1 MKHILA
7 TVLLGMAVYASAI
20 TVELDGSLQE
30 WPANATA
37 TNGTVK
43 NDKYGSYALYQTN
56 DADTLY
62 YGLERSQ
69 VNKRDDR
76 EMMMIA
82 IDIDGLVGSGATRD
96 NYNSIKFEGTYRPDF
111 VLYAGIDSRDT
122 FQYSIW
128 NSVAG
133 EWDLY
138 PETKSSYNGSTTG
151 IGVASTDLISE
162 YAIDLSDLGLEAG
175 SSIHT
180 WAALFSN
187 DKSAAINCA
196 WEISSD
202 GTASEGGVVQ
212 VPEPATLALL
222 GLGGL
227 FIKRRQKA

>member
-82 IDIDGLVGSGATRD
+82 IDVDGLAGSGATRSD
-96 NYNSIKFEGTYRPDF
+96 YNNIKFEGTYRPDF
-111 VLYAGIDSRDT
+111 ILYAGIDSRDN

-128 NSVAG
+128 NSTAG
-133 EWDLY
+133 ELELY
-138 PETKSSYNGSTTG
+138 PGSKSSYTGLTTG
-151 IGVASTDLISE
+151 VGVASTDLISE
-162 YAIDLSDLGLEAG
+162 YAINLSALGLESA
-175 SSIHT
+175 SSVHV
-180 WAALFSN
+180 WAALFN
-187 DKSAAINCA
+187 NVNSAAINCA
-196 WEISSD
+196 WDISSD
-202 GTASEGGVVQ
+202 GTASEGGIIQ